1 MAGHYYIIAFD
12 SPYGDFSH
20 YWDDPRWGH
29 YLGETSDL
37 EFKVE
42 PDKTVEL
49 DNGLLEVHSE
59 KLSLSFS
66 ILGEI
71 QNPGLE
77 QSFCNI
83 WLIPDVGDG
92 EVKKDIINIMI
103 RSEYSSANRGWME
116 LEEKSG
122 EFGRH
127 NYKLEMRYDVNHP
140 RFNILEGNWYLSE
153 KCILLME
160 NIEKENNQSLEIK
173 CNEILAY
180 EYDAFVDLYMKGK
193 IAIIGLVRNLNYEIK
208 LLPSGEI
215 KNINNSDIIRLQW

>member
-12 SPYGDFSH
+12 SPYGDFSQ
-20 YWDDPRWGH
+20 YLAFPIWGQ

-37 EFKVE
+37 EFRVE

-77 QSFCNI
+77 QSFRNI
-83 WLIPDVGDG
+83 WLVPDVGDG

-103 RSEYSSANRGWME
+103 RSEYSSVNRGWME

-140 RFNILEGNWYLSE
+140 RFNILEGNWYFSE

-160 NIEKENNQSLEIK
+160 NTDKENNDGLEIK
-173 CNEILAY
+173 LNGILLY
-180 EYDAFVDLYMKGK
+180 EYAPFADLYMKGK
-193 IAIIGLVRNLNYEIK
+193 IAAINLEASTPYEIK
-208 LLPSGEI
+208 LFPSEEQ
-215 KNINNSDIIRLQW
+215 KNINNSGIIRLQW